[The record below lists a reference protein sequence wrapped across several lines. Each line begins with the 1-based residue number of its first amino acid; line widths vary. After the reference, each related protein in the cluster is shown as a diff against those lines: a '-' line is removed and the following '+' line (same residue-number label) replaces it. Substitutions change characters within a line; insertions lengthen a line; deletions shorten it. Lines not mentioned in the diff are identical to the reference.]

1 MNRLVHIDFLK
12 GLAIFLMVMG
22 HVLSW
27 SMTDSGCQRTVDS
40 WFVREVIYSFHMPL
54 FMSMSGYVIDLKIKS
69 GVRMFVPRL

>member
-27 SMTDSGCQRTVDS
+27 SMADSGCPRTVDS
-40 WFVREVIYSFHMPL
+40 WFVREVIYFSTCHYSCLCLAM
-54 FMSMSGYVIDLKIKS
+54 
-69 GVRMFVPRL
+69 